1 MDELIIFDFKPL
13 FLTLDRIGPFQSTY
27 TIDFTDNTDR
37 PCNYYMMVSPNGLG
51 KTTSLEVFSCLMNL
65 LGQKN
70 IDSYGHE
77 DLDRQN
83 GRAQLD
89 FWVRL
94 QWQGRNVSIVL
105 SILAGALGEET
116 FLKAWT
122 PEKLQTHNAQTWHKT
137 GFRSPVVG
145 RYENITPRSDELL
158 QDLLAMLRIASK
170 TAPEDNF
177 LQPSFHLPTV
187 LYFSAYRDI
196 PYPNNDNHECIS
208 HQAESL
214 QERSISTPNHWNYQP
229 LHAFEAHSAHWKSSL
244 DNLLVWLKWLDN
256 GSFEKAQELINEQ
269 LFIDTP
275 KLLKG
280 VRRNPPEA
288 IVDAGNDQTHR
299 LDRLSSGEKSLA
311 NLFLR
316 IGAHA
321 TRNTII
327 LIDEMDI
334 HLHIRWQHRLYNA
347 LEKLAQDNS
356 GFTVIMTTHS
366 TEILQRF
373 TAAMN
378 QKRTNLYLG
387 GELIEEKGLR

>member
-1 MDELIIFDFKPL
+1 MEELLIYEFKPL
-13 FLTLDRIGPFQSTY
+13 FLTLDRIGPFQNYY
-27 TIDFTDNTDR
+27 TIDFTDSNHH

-51 KTTSLEVFSCLMNL
+51 KTTSLDIFACLVNS

-70 IDSYGHE
+70 IERYGHE
-77 DLDRQN
+77 DLDRGN

-94 QWQGRNVSIVL
+94 RWQGRNISLVL
-105 SILAGALGEET
+105 SIVAGSLGEEV
-116 FLKAWT
+116 FLKPW
-122 PEKLQTHNAQTWHKT
+122 EEEELQQHNAESWHRT
-137 GFRSPVVG
+137 GFRSAVTG
-145 RYENITPRSDELL
+145 RYESVSSRKDELL
-158 QDLLAMLRIASK
+158 QDLLAVLRAASE
-170 TAPEDNF
+170 TAPEDGF

-196 PYPNNDNHECIS
+196 PYPNNNNHECIS
-208 HQAESL
+208 HQAGS
-214 QERSISTPNHWNYQP
+214 QNERSITTPNHWNYQP
-229 LHAFEAHSAHWKSSL
+229 LHAFESHSAHWKSSL

-256 GSFEKAQELINEQ
+256 GSFETAQKLINEQ
-269 LFIDTP
+269 LFVDTP
-275 KLLKG
+275 KLLRG

-288 IVDAGNDQTHR
+288 IIDAGNDQTHR

-321 TRNTII
+321 TSNTII

-347 LEKLAQDNS
+347 LEKLAQDNP

-373 TAAMN
+373 TATLN
-378 QKRTNLYLG
+378 QSRENLFLG
-387 GELIEEKGLR
+387 GELIEGLQ